1 MPPSVTVLDRHEKLL
16 RAFTAPDGMWRISS
30 SVDDVSPRLRMAVLN
45 YEDKYFR
52 YHFGI
57 NPVSIARAAITNLRA
72 RRIVCGGST
81 ITMQVARM
89 MEPKPRTFRN
99 KFVEMVRALDNES
112 ALDWIRENGNA
123 GEVYF
128 VEELGEGCLVR
139 PGEPGADPV
148 IYAATPKET
157 GRT

>member
-1 MPPSVTVLDRHEKLL
+1 MAEGTWSVLWLQARESKVRH
-16 RAFTAPDGMWRISS
+16 A
-30 SVDDVSPRLRMAVLN
+30 
-45 YEDKYFR
+45 
-52 YHFGI
+52 
-57 NPVSIARAAITNLRA
+57 
-72 RRIVCGGST
+72 
-81 ITMQVARM
+81 Q
-89 MEPKPRTFRN
+89 
-99 KFVEMVRALDNES
+99 FVEMVRALDNES